1 MIDTLP
7 ISDYTGEITW
17 YGGTGEHLC
26 DQGLSTSSFVFVA
39 HFYSSE
45 KPEAAC
51 GDFVG
56 SQTSLCL
63 KPFFDVLHA
72 RGLAIMLVIEAVV
85 VENILSIVMRPLPGI
100 IDSFNL

>member
-1 MIDTLP
+1 M
-7 ISDYTGEITW
+7 
-17 YGGTGEHLC
+17 GGRAGEHLV
-26 DQGLSTSSFVFVA
+26 DQRLSTSSFVFVA

-56 SQTSLCL
+56 SQTVFCL

-72 RGLAIMLVIEAVV
+72 RGLAIMLVIEAAV
-85 VENILSIVMRPLPGI
+85 VEHILSIMMRPLPGI
-100 IDSFNL
+100 IGPVNF